1 MVNCPNNDGG
11 TCGARYAIISA
22 RLSDRVIASS
32 MIAKSVEANERRS
45 PFAEPKM
52 PFTRLLRDGLCARAQ
67 VENTKDMDPLG
78 DGMMK
83 FIKQTP

>member
-1 MVNCPNNDGG
+1 MISHKSVHTITIIYRIGAKSPTMVNCPNNDGG

-52 PFTRLLRDGLCARAQ
+52 PLYCEFSFFD
-67 VENTKDMDPLG
+67 
-78 DGMMK
+78 
-83 FIKQTP
+83 I